1 MNEIL
6 KARYPFE
13 STDKIAIDLGLTIE
27 QVYRKAASLGLKK
40 SHEYLSTSSSG
51 RYKTGLVNNSSTQF
65 KPGHIPLN
73 KGQKM
78 SKDLYDIVKRTMFK
92 KGNKPFNTQPNG
104 TINIRKD
111 TSGKLYKY
119 IKIADSKW
127 KLYQRYVWENSN
139 GAILPGMIISFK
151 DKNPMNCVIENLEII
166 TRKENMN
173 RNTIHNYPTEVKQ
186 LIKLNSKLKKAICQ
200 KTN

>member
-92 KGNKPFNTQPNG
+92 KGNKPMNTQPIG
-104 TINIRKD
+104 TIHQRKD
-111 TSGKLYKY
+111 TGGKMYLY
-119 IKIADSKW
+119 IKLADSKW
-127 KLYQRYVWENSN
+127 QLLNRYTWEMHN
-139 GAILPGMIISFK
+139 GPIPKGLKFT
-151 DKNPMNCVIENLEII
+151 E
-166 TRKENMN
+166 
-173 RNTIHNYPTEVKQ
+173 PT
-186 LIKLNSKLKKAICQ
+186 
-200 KTN
+200 T